1 MRLIPSSVTLSFLT
15 RGRSFAWSFTS
26 SKPLRRSFASWHS
39 GNTLM
44 TTIGERKYYQNDF
57 QPVTWYLLLLSCTD
71 RSKLSEIGHKW
82 RYGLYIP
89 LGIDP
94 QKNTTLPHQY
104 QVNLSKHYIR
114 DLTYRL
120 VMTHKKTWPFR
131 LLALKSVNTKR
142 NWGND
147 ISRNLNHAWY
157 WPTAHKGI
165 SPSCT

>member
-1 MRLIPSSVTLSFLT
+1 MLSSAILSLLT

-26 SKPLRRSFASWHS
+26 SKPSRRSFALRHS

-57 QPVTWYLLLLSCTD
+57 QPVTWYLLLPSCTV

-82 RYGLYIP
+82 RDVLYIP

-94 QKNTTLPHQY
+94 QKNTALPRA
-104 QVNLSKHYIR
+104 NLRKHYIR

-131 LLALKSVNTKR
+131 LLALKSVNTKQ

-157 WPTAHKGI
+157 WSTAHKGI